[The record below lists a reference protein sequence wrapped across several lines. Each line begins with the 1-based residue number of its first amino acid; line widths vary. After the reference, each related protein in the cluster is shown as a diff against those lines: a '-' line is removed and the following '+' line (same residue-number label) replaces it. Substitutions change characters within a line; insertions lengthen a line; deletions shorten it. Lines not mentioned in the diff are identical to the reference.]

1 MPLIPHLD
9 LSKEMVQ
16 GIGNKLSNSQKLVKY
31 MYTLCEE
38 GAEGMI
44 CDDMVEAIVD
54 INNELV
60 EL

>member
-1 MPLIPHLD
+1 
-9 LSKEMVQ
+9 
-16 GIGNKLSNSQKLVKY
+16 

-38 GAEGMI
+38 GAEGGMI

-54 INNELV
+54 INNEFV